1 MVQAGYQQVRRS
13 QMTMTSP
20 LQAALPDTGVWTTS
34 CDSPLGPLTLTVRH
48 GALVGLSM
56 ENQAHRVAPPED
68 ARIDSDALGGIV
80 TQLDDYF
87 AGRRTS
93 FDVPLALEGT
103 DFQRRVW
110 SELCAIPYGA
120 SISYGE
126 LARRVGKP
134 GASRAVGQANGR
146 NPVAII
152 VPCHRV
158 VAGNG
163 GLGGY
168 GGGLDRKK
176 TLLDLERGNRAT
188 QTRPVVPHA
197 LRP

>member
-1 MVQAGYQQVRRS
+1 MVQAGYLQVRRS
-13 QMTMTSP
+13 QMTTTSP
-20 LQAALPDTGVWTTS
+20 VQAALPAQGIWTTS
-34 CDSPLGPLTLTVRH
+34 YDSPLGPLTLTARQ

-56 ENQAHRVAPPED
+56 ENQAHRVPPPEEATTD
-68 ARIDSDALGGIV
+68 ADALAGIV

-120 SISYGE
+120 TITYGE

-168 GGGLDRKK
+168 GGGLNRKQ
-176 TLLDLERGNRAT
+176 TLLDLERSNPADL
-188 QTRPVVPHA
+188 TRPVASPA
-197 LRP
+197 LQP